1 MKDWHSP
8 RQSDSL
14 RDVSAYARKCA
25 VEFDVT
31 ESWARGPSVSQC
43 LLLLRGSKIDI
54 VLNIKHNTEGTTVNP
69 LPGPALS
76 IDIQLSSLWKSST
89 SALHTGYCWSP
100 AVSECTRGWCEDNT
114 LWCCPKKSLLLENK
128 NIVRQA
134 RTEWPGNEKTAGRWK
149 LFVKAIAG
157 IFINYFRKYGM

>member
-1 MKDWHSP
+1 MFTNLRLLEVAKNWQMKDWHSP

-31 ESWARGPSVSQC
+31 ESWLCPGPSDSQC
-43 LLLLRGSKIDI
+43 LLLLRDSKIDI

-89 SALHTGYCWSP
+89 SALQGFVGPLQSAIVH
-100 AVSECTRGWCEDNT
+100 EDGVRTT
-114 LWCCPKKSLLLENK
+114 LFDVVLRSLCYL
-128 NIVRQA
+128 
-134 RTEWPGNEKTAGRWK
+134 KTK
-149 LFVKAIAG
+149 TS
-157 IFINYFRKYGM
+157 